1 MKNHGQEHTIAE
13 EEIRQLR
20 EILASV
26 EAVVIGAGSGLSTS
40 AGYTYSGKRF
50 ETYFG
55 DFVHRYGF
63 SDMYTGGFYP
73 YAAPEEFW
81 AYWTSSIATLSRL
94 RPAFPA
100 NEG

>member
-20 EILASV
+20 EILASA

-40 AGYTYSGKRF
+40 AGYAYSGKRF

-55 DFVHRYGF
+55 DFAHRYGF

-73 YAAPEEFW
+73 YATRE
-81 AYWTSSIATLSRL
+81 
-94 RPAFPA
+94 
-100 NEG
+100 